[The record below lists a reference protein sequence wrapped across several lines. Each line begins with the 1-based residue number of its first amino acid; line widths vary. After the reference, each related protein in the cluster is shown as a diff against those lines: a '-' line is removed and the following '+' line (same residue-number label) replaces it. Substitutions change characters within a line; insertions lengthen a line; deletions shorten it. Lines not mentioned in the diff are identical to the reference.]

1 VVVLARPRRRCVD
14 SLGVVEIDA
23 IAGVGD
29 DNDVSEAFV
38 ETVRIENF
46 GCVRDAQLELTRL
59 HALIG
64 PNDSGKSTVLS
75 ALRTMGELI
84 RIGQYRVAE
93 DGHLDPRGVV
103 GTKITMGSGA
113 IALVYLRDPAAW
125 RLHISRGMLPVAIG
139 PQVNGVSSDVVTP
152 ARGATLIRWDPD
164 AIRRPC
170 ELIPEGRSLS
180 VGEKGEGLPAIYEA
194 ILSRDRAAFDEI
206 EAGVRRHFPTV
217 KGIWLPTSSDSKKAL
232 GVILNDGTK
241 VHADVMSEGLLY
253 WLAFAV
259 LPHVDPTAILL
270 IEEPEN
276 GLHPSRISEVMKV
289 LRAVSSHMQVI
300 LATHSPLVINELQ
313 PEEVTILTR
322 DARTGTRAT
331 RMDRTTHFEQRQH
344 VYALG
349 ELWLSFADGTS
360 EAALVPDADASKSPG

>member
-1 VVVLARPRRRCVD
+1 M
-14 SLGVVEIDA
+14 
-23 IAGVGD
+23 
-29 DNDVSEAFV
+29 SEAFV

-46 GCVRDAQLELTRL
+46 GCVRDARLELTRL

-64 PNDSGKSTVLS
+64 PNDSGKSTVLG
-75 ALRTMGELI
+75 AIRTAGELI
-84 RIGQYRVAE
+84 RIGDFKLAE
-93 DGHLDPRGVV
+93 DGHLDPRGVA
-103 GTKITMGSGA
+103 GTKITLGSEDTA
-113 IALVYLRDPAAW
+113 VVCLRD
-125 RLHISRGMLPVAIG
+125 
-139 PQVNGVSSDVVTP
+139 QVTWKLNIPNVGVSQFTPWSSTYVAVNDVVIR

-170 ELIPEGRSLS
+170 ELIPEGGSLT

-194 ILSRDRAAFDEI
+194 ILSRDRGVFDEI

-217 KGIWLPTSSDSKKAL
+217 KGIWLPTSSGSKKAL
-232 GVILNDGTK
+232 GVTLNNGTR
-241 VHADVMSEGLLY
+241 VHADVISEGLLY

-259 LPHVDPTAILL
+259 LPYIDPTAILL

-289 LRAVSSHMQVI
+289 LRAVSSRMQII

-322 DARTGTRAT
+322 DEKTGTRAT
-331 RMDRTTHFEQRQH
+331 RMDRTTHFQQRQQ

-360 EAALVPDADASKSPG
+360 ETALVPDADASKSTG

>member
-1 VVVLARPRRRCVD
+1 VP
-14 SLGVVEIDA
+14 
-23 IAGVGD
+23 
-29 DNDVSEAFV
+29 EAFV

-75 ALRTMGELI
+75 ALLTAGELI
-84 RIGQYRVAE
+84 RVGQNAPGSIFLRDRREVPGAKIRMGWRTPESATELGLLRAE
-93 DGHLDPRGVV
+93 DSWVLEEATGPDVPRVMAPPQRMLADPN
-103 GTKITMGSGA
+103 TFDFAT
-113 IALVYLRDPAAW
+113 
-125 RLHISRGMLPVAIG
+125 PV
-139 PQVNGVSSDVVTP
+139 
-152 ARGATLIRWDPD
+152 RGATLIRWDPD
-164 AIRRPC
+164 VIRRRC
-170 ELIPEGRSLS
+170 ELIPEGGSLT
-180 VGEKGEGLPAIYEA
+180 VGQKGERLPAIYEA
-194 ILSRDRAAFDEI
+194 ILSRDRTAFDEI

-232 GVILNDGTK
+232 GVILNDGTR

-276 GLHPSRISEVMKV
+276 GLHPSRISEVMNV

-322 DARTGTRAT
+322 DAKVGTRAT
-331 RMDRTTHFEQRQH
+331 RMDQTTHFQQRQR

-349 ELWLSFADGTS
+349 ELWLSFADGATQT
-360 EAALVPDADASKSPG
+360 ALVPDADPSKSPG

>member
-1 VVVLARPRRRCVD
+1 VR
-14 SLGVVEIDA
+14 
-23 IAGVGD
+23 D
-29 DNDVSEAFV
+29 DDHVSDFV

-46 GCVRDAQLELTRL
+46 GCVRNARLELTQL

-84 RIGQYRVAE
+84 RIGQNRLG
-93 DGHLDPRGVV
+93 DDSRLDPRGVA
-103 GTKITMGSGA
+103 GSKITMGSGRTE
-113 IALVYLRDPAAW
+113 LECLRENVTWVFKISQDTASRLFPVEVMSIPLADGVTHELAEPA
-125 RLHISRGMLPVAIG
+125 
-139 PQVNGVSSDVVTP
+139 Q
-152 ARGATLIRWDPD
+152 GATLIRWDPD

-170 ELIPEGRSLS
+170 ELIPEGRSLTI
-180 VGEKGEGLPAIYEA
+180 GEKGDGIPAIYEA

-206 EAGVRRHFPTV
+206 EASVRRHFPTI
-217 KGIWLPTSSDSKKAL
+217 KSIWLPTSSDSKKAL

-241 VHADVMSEGLLY
+241 IHADVMSEGLLY

-289 LRAVSSHMQVI
+289 LRAVSSRMQVI

-331 RMDRTTHFEQRQH
+331 RMDRTTHFQQRQQ

-360 EAALVPDADASKSPG
+360 EAALVANVDGDASKTPG